1 MKLTQR
7 PDELVITS
15 AQLRER
21 IRAAEVER
29 DDTSQ
34 ALLAINNK
42 ISAPAKGLSG
52 LSPNALADEMAKLL
66 ALISAARN
74 SD

>member
-15 AQLRER
+15 VQLRER

-42 ISAPAKGLSG
+42 ISAPAEGLSG

>member
-42 ISAPAKGLSG
+42 ILAPAEGLA
-52 LSPNALADEMAKLL
+52 PNAPADEIAKLL
-66 ALISAARN
+66 ALIFAARN